1 MRCDDDDDSGDSEVD
16 DDDGLDVVV
25 DDNVQGFDKC
35 EPVNRGTRLQR
46 LP

>member
-1 MRCDDDDDSGDSEVD
+1 MRCDDDDSRDSEV

-25 DDNVQGFDKC
+25 DDNVQGFNKC